1 MMRLAWRG
9 LLAVFVIAITTNIT
23 TALEDKYFD
32 SAGVNIR
39 YIEEGTGEP
48 IILLHGVTGDVT
60 RWIDTGILDQLAKKY
75 HVIAFDSRGHGKSG
89 KPHDPAQY
97 GPEMGQDVIRL
108 MDYLKLPR
116 AHIMGYSMGAQIIAQ
131 LVTKRPER
139 FLTMT
144 LGGHGGLVGWT
155 DQDQKRVDTESSEL
169 DQGAITLLLLRLW
182 PTDQPK
188 PSAAELQAL
197 SAKQLEGKD
206 AQALAAY
213 RRSNPKQVVSLADMV
228 AIKVPTLGIAGTADP
243 YKGELEDLK
252 AALPTMRLILIE
264 GASHG
269 NAPGRPEYVEAVE
282 DFLREHPNSTD
293 GR

>member
-9 LLAVFVIAITTNIT
+9 LLAVFVLAITTNVT
-23 TALEDKYFD
+23 TAFEDKYFE

-39 YIEEGTGEP
+39 YVEEGTGEP

-60 RWIDTGILDQLAKKY
+60 RWVDTGILNELAKKY

-108 MDYLKLPR
+108 MDYLKLPK

-155 DQDQKRVDTESSEL
+155 DQEQKRVDTEAAEL
-169 DQGAITLLLLRLW
+169 DQGSITLLLLRLW
-182 PTDQPK
+182 PTGQPK
-188 PSAAELQAL
+188 PSADELEAL

-206 AQALAAY
+206 AKALAAY
-213 RRSNPKQVVSLADMV
+213 RRSNPNQVVSLADMA

-243 YKGELEDLK
+243 YRRELEDLK
-252 AALPTMRLILIE
+252 AVLPPMRLILIE
-264 GASHG
+264 GASH
-269 NAPGRPEYVEAVE
+269 ASALARPEYIKAVE
-282 DFLREHPNSTD
+282 DFLAEHPNSTD